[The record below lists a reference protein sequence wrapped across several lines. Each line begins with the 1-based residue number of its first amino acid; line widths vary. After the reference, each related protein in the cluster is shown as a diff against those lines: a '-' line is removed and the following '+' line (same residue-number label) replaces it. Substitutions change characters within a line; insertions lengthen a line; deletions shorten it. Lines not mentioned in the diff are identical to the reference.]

1 MSGGNNNKVNIKTRL
16 RDGEQDR
23 TGVGGSKDGMGWGKD
38 GWQIE
43 GLERDALFNYHSA
56 PAQSNELLN
65 YVMKRVL

>member
-23 TGVGGSKDGMGWGKD
+23 AGVGGSKDGKA